1 MLFNKFFIY
10 EKGAIL
16 KYMKTQKIDQ
26 RIKYTKH
33 LIYSAIL
40 DLLEEYS
47 IGKINVS
54 MLCKKANINRST
66 FYSHYETIEQVI
78 EEIENDTLSN
88 LQMYITSSSEVYKEA
103 NFEQAMIQALEYIK
117 NNCRLFKILL
127 SKNVNWNFTGIMIHL
142 LNNELREITSEE
154 LRQNK
159 DNYNYV
165 IQFCVHGVTSIIKLW
180 LDNNTKE
187 SPQKM
192 AKLIT
197 NLLLRNVTSTK

>member
-1 MLFNKFFIY
+1 
-10 EKGAIL
+10 
-16 KYMKTQKIDQ
+16 MKTQKIDQ

-127 SKNVNWNFTGIMIHL
+127 SQNVNWNFTGIMIHL

-187 SPQKM
+187 SPKKM
-192 AKLIT
+192 AKIIT
-197 NLLLRNVTSTK
+197 NLLLRNVTSAE